1 MPKPP
6 KSTADPTTAPNRLTP
21 EEIDALREHAR
32 RMGAEIRAKRTERKK
47 PVGPQE

>member
-6 KSTADPTTAPNRLTP
+6 KSTADPTTAPNRRTP

-32 RMGAEIRAKRTERKK
+32 QMGAEIRAKRTERKK